1 MTPNPSNFT
10 SYAPCSSNRKVQIA
24 DESLLMVAGMEE
36 IKLEPIGI
44 IKDVL
49 YVPKL
54 CISLVSVNKL
64 KKILEISICF
74 DDYSFL
80 INKVSK

>member
-1 MTPNPSNFT
+1 
-10 SYAPCSSNRKVQIA
+10 
-24 DESLLMVAGMEE
+24 MEE

-54 CISLVSVNKL
+54 CISLVSVKKL